1 MSSISVEE
9 VLQQE
14 LAQIET
20 ARNLRLG
27 GTSRPA
33 AQKSLIG
40 LAFSGGGIRSATFN
54 LGVLQALAQ
63 AQLLRTF
70 DYVSTV
76 SGGGYIG
83 SWLMAWMHHQKIGIK
98 DVEDCLSSPGYS
110 PANAADPAELN
121 FLRNYS
127 NYLTPRKGLLGADFW
142 AFVATYFRNTI
153 LNQIILILLLLSVL
167 LLPRTLVYVPNRLE
181 ALENLTHHAWLA
193 QSTALFLAFLLI
205 AVALTFMGLNLL
217 WVDPH
222 MSEKYPWY
230 AKQWA
235 IQLVIVVPLILAA
248 ALVSYGIGYY
258 IGYGILDNR
267 LVDPP
272 LLGMTLYFG
281 LWLGALLIRWIVRLK
296 VGSLVRLGQMS
307 ASYSSLLR

>member
-1 MSSISVEE
+1 VSSISVEE
-9 VLQQE
+9 VLEQE
-14 LAQIET
+14 LAQVVD

-27 GTSRPA
+27 ENPSRPA

-63 AQLLRTF
+63 ARLLRTF

-98 DVEDCLSSPGYS
+98 EVEHCLSSRAYS
-110 PANAADPAELN
+110 PANAADPAEVH

-142 AFVATYFRNTI
+142 AFVATYLRNTI
-153 LNQIILILLLLSVL
+153 LNQTILILLLLSIL
-167 LLPRTLVYVPNRLE
+167 LLPRSLVYIPNRLE

-193 QSTALFLAFLLI
+193 QSTALLLAFLLI
-205 AVALTFMGLNLL
+205 AVALVFIGFNQHR
-217 WVDPH
+217 VDPQQGKKK
-222 MSEKYPWY
+222 S
-230 AKQWA
+230 
-235 IQLVIVVPLILAA
+235 LIH
-248 ALVSYGIGYY
+248 
-258 IGYGILDNR
+258 N
-267 LVDPP
+267 
-272 LLGMTLYFG
+272 
-281 LWLGALLIRWIVRLK
+281 
-296 VGSLVRLGQMS
+296 
-307 ASYSSLLR
+307 